1 LFWSF
6 IMISLI
12 LFVFS
17 LLFVQQMTVVIL
29 EGEGSM
35 ILQQERQRYFG
46 SVERT
51 ALTLLETTMGGL
63 DWDLVYELVAPL
75 GAFYTAVFIFY
86 ILFYNFAVMNILT
99 GIFLESALKLC
110 KPDDEERIAE
120 QRLADAR
127 VLGEIKR
134 LGLLVD
140 TDRSGTIKKDEFV
153 FAARNPEFVSCFA
166 AIGIDVADGDTFF
179 KKVARSDYEC
189 EIDLDD
195 FASRIMQAKVMAS
208 SLDLQSLGFQ
218 LQHGLQQLQ
227 GCHRKQ
233 SVATHRLDGHVT
245 GLARIIHD
253 THVSI

>member
-1 LFWSF
+1 
-6 IMISLI
+6 
-12 LFVFS
+12 
-17 LLFVQQMTVVIL
+17 
-29 EGEGSM
+29 
-35 ILQQERQRYFG
+35 
-46 SVERT
+46 
-51 ALTLLETTMGGL
+51 MGGL

-86 ILFYNFAVMNILT
+86 ILFYNFAV
-99 GIFLESALKLC
+99 K
-110 KPDDEERIAE
+110 
-120 QRLADAR
+120 ADAR

-245 GLARIIHD
+245 GLHGSFMTPTSAFELGVAVGFKD
-253 THVSI
+253 